1 MNHVLIVEDS
11 PIILKILKKLISD
24 IGGFMPFYATSL
36 AEATSIIDQSNQKF
50 FAAIVDLNLPD
61 APSGEV
67 VEYVLANDIP
77 TIVLTGSYDEQKRE
91 SLFSAGIVDY
101 VVKESRFS
109 YEYAIQLVHRLEKN
123 QAINVLVVEDSTS
136 SRNFIRKLLEK
147 HLFNVYEAEN
157 GLHAIKMLQA
167 HSDIHLMITDFN
179 MPEMDGF
186 ELITHIRRKM
196 DKSSLIIIGLSAE
209 GDAHL
214 SAKFIKNGANDFL
227 KKPFMHEEF
236 HCRINHNIEEME
248 LLNQIK
254 DIANKDYLTGLYNR
268 RYFYTESEK
277 MITQYENTGVPVSGC
292 LIDIDHFKSIN
303 DTYGHD
309 IGDLVLV
316 HIAEILSSKLSK
328 FLLARF
334 GGEEFAVLFPRLD
347 EEKAAQV
354 IEQVRQIV
362 ANSVIDVG
370 EQSLSITF
378 SAGVA
383 KLVTDMDEMLKVADE
398 RLYRAKEAG
407 RNIVI
412 FDD

>member
-1 MNHVLIVEDS
+1 MNHVLVVEDS

-24 IGGFMPFYATSL
+24 IGGFLPFYATSL
-36 AEATSIIDQSNQKF
+36 AEATAIIDRSNQKF

-77 TIVLTGSYDEQKRE
+77 TIVLTGSYDEKKRD

-109 YEYAIQLVHRLEKN
+109 YEYAIRLVHRLEKN
-123 QAINVLVVEDSTS
+123 QAINVLVVEDSLS

-147 HLFNVYEAEN
+147 HLFNVYESEN
-157 GLHAIKMLQA
+157 GVHAIEMLKSHA
-167 HSDIHLMITDFN
+167 DIHLMITDYN
-179 MPEMDGF
+179 MPVMDGF
-186 ELITHIRRKM
+186 ELITHIRRTM
-196 DKSSLIIIGLSAE
+196 DKSSLIIIGLSSE
-209 GDAHL
+209 GNAHL

-248 LLNQIK
+248 LLNRIK

-268 RYFYTESEK
+268 RYFYSESDK
-277 MITQYENTGVPVSGC
+277 IIAQYESTDTPISAC
-292 LIDIDHFKSIN
+292 LIDIDNFKSIN

-309 IGDLVLV
+309 MGDLVLV
-316 HIAEILSSKLSK
+316 HIAKILEEK
-328 FLLARF
+328 FENFFPARF
-334 GGEEFAVLFPRLD
+334 GGEEFAVLLPRLD
-347 EEKAAQV
+347 AEKAAQV
-354 IEQVRQIV
+354 VDHVRQTV
-362 ANSVIDVG
+362 ERSPIDVG
-370 EQSLSITF
+370 DEAISITF
-378 SAGVA
+378 SAGVV
-383 KLVTDMDEMLKVADE
+383 LFQNNMDDTLKEADE

-412 FDD
+412 YDD

>member
-1 MNHVLIVEDS
+1 MNHVLVVEDS
-11 PIILKILKKLISD
+11 PIIIKILKKLISD
-24 IGGFMPFYATSL
+24 IGGFKPFYATSL
-36 AEATSIIDQSNQKF
+36 AEATAMIDQSSQKF

-77 TIVLTGSYDEQKRE
+77 TIVLTGSYDEKKRE
-91 SLFSAGIVDY
+91 SFFSAGIVDY

-123 QAINVLVVEDSTS
+123 QSINVLVVEDSLS

-157 GLHAIKMLQA
+157 GVEAVEMLT
-167 HSDIHLMITDFN
+167 SNPDIHLMITDYN

-196 DKSSLIIIGLSAE
+196 DKSSLIIIGLSSE

-227 KKPFMHEEF
+227 KKPFIHEEF

-248 LLNQIK
+248 LLNQVK
-254 DIANKDYLTGLYNR
+254 DIANKDYLTGLFNR
-268 RYFYTESEK
+268 RHFYTQSDK
-277 MITQYENTGVPVSGC
+277 IIAQYQSSGTPISAC
-292 LIDIDHFKSIN
+292 LIDIDHFKRVN

-309 IGDLVLV
+309 IGDLALLHV
-316 HIAEILSSKLSK
+316 ANILKEK
-328 FLLARF
+328 FESFYPARF

-347 EEKAAQV
+347 AEKAAQLV
-354 IEQVRQIV
+354 DHVRQMLEGSPIE
-362 ANSVIDVG
+362 VG
-370 EQSLSITF
+370 EEDVFLTF
-378 SAGVA
+378 SAGIA
-383 KLVTDMDEMLKVADE
+383 LFKNDMDETLKEADE

-412 FDD
+412 YDD